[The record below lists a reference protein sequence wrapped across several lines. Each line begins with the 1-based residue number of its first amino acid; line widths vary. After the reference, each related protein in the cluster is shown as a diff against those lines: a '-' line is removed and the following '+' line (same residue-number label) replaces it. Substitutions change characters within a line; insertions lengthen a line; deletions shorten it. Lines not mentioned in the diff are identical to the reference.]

1 LRDISVKKLFL
12 ELTAI
17 YKINF
22 SVLKRLKIKK
32 HTNFSNIIILIIS
45 ILFALLI
52 GSGLYGY
59 GIDYWGAYAKGLE
72 FNSARLGPFS
82 YLSFWIATL
91 TIFGFHIGVYITTF
105 ILTLSTGFLIR
116 EQIKSKKSYSIILF
130 LLTFL
135 IAIHTWPIIM
145 STSNAM
151 RQGLCMSFIFFS
163 LTCSYQKNYYRMI
176 FFILVAILMHKIGIL
191 LGMII
196 VFATILN
203 ILLTTFSNK
212 NKVAINF
219 LIGILSL
226 IFTYYFLNIFILSDN
241 NQPTRIIAGDYR
253 WAFVLIAFIY
263 VAFSFFY
270 RSILTN
276 SFNLSLYYYSFISLS
291 LLMNG
296 LNWQYE
302 RLGMVMIIP
311 YILSIGSLFN
321 RSSYKIYLVLA
332 FLLLLLLTIY
342 TGMYTEGLRYE
353 KNTS

>member
-1 LRDISVKKLFL
+1 MLKK
-12 ELTAI
+12 
-17 YKINF
+17 
-22 SVLKRLKIKK
+22 LKIKK
-32 HTNFSNIIILIIS
+32 HTNLSSIIILIIS

-59 GIDYWGAYAKGLE
+59 GIDYWGSYTKGLE
-72 FNSARLGPFS
+72 WSSARLGPFS

-116 EQIKSKKSYSIILF
+116 EQIKSKQSYSVILF

-176 FFILVAILMHKIGIL
+176 IFILVAILMHKSGIL

-203 ILLTTFSNK
+203 KLLTTFSDK
-212 NKVAINF
+212 NKVSINF

-226 IFTYYFLNIFILSDN
+226 LVTYYFLNIFILSDDHK
-241 NQPTRIIAGDYR
+241 PTRIIEGDYR
-253 WAFVLIAFIY
+253 GAFAFIAFIY
-263 VAFSFFY
+263 VTFSFFY

-291 LLMNG
+291 FLMNG

-302 RLGMVMIIP
+302 RLGMMMIIP
-311 YILSIGSLFN
+311 YILSFGSLFS
-321 RSSYKIYLVLA
+321 RSSYNTYLILT
-332 FLLLLLLTIY
+332 FLLLLVLTIY
-342 TGMYTEGLRYE
+342 AGMYTNGLSYE
-353 KNTS
+353 YIGIGNP

>member
-1 LRDISVKKLFL
+1 
-12 ELTAI
+12 
-17 YKINF
+17 
-22 SVLKRLKIKK
+22 VLKKLKIKK
-32 HTNFSNIIILIIS
+32 HTNLSNIIILIIS

-59 GIDYWGAYAKGLE
+59 GIDYWGSYTKGLE
-72 FNSARLGPFS
+72 WSSARLGPFS

-105 ILTLSTGFLIR
+105 ILTLSTGLLIR
-116 EQIKSKKSYSIILF
+116 EQIKSKQSYSVILF

-163 LTCSYQKNYYRMI
+163 LTCSYQKNYYRMF
-176 FFILVAILMHKIGIL
+176 FFILVAILMHKSGIL

-203 ILLTTFSNK
+203 KLLTTFSDK

-226 IFTYYFLNIFILSDN
+226 LFTYYFLNIFILSDN
-241 NQPTRIIAGDYR
+241 HQPTRIIEGDYR
-253 WAFVLIAFIY
+253 GAFAFIAFIY
-263 VAFSFFY
+263 VIFSFFY

-291 LLMNG
+291 FLMNG

-302 RLGMVMIIP
+302 RLGMMMIIP
-311 YILSIGSLFN
+311 YILSFGSLFN
-321 RSSYKIYLVLA
+321 RSSYNIYLILT
-332 FLLLLLLTIY
+332 FLLLLFLTIY
-342 TGMYTEGLRYE
+342 AGMYTIGLSYE
-353 KNTS
+353 YIGIGNP